1 MNKRNTAWDYLT
13 HIMVIWGISVL
24 SISVFALL
32 FGENEKEY
40 SSIFALG
47 SEGISLATL
56 AQFFCLAVIISTLR
70 WVFFTDG
77 LIKRLPIVVRCLLMI
92 AGVILTVGVLAA
104 VYGWF
109 PVNQV
114 MPWVMFLICFF
125 VCAAIS
131 VAVSVWKEKSDNQK
145 MQAALER
152 LKGEEAK

>member
-1 MNKRNTAWDYLT
+1 MNKKNTVWDYLT
-13 HIMVIWGISVL
+13 HIMVVWGISLL
-24 SISVFALL
+24 SISVFAFL
-32 FGENEKEY
+32 FGENGKGY
-40 SSIFALG
+40 SSIFSLG

-56 AQFFCLAVIISTLR
+56 AQFFLLAVMITTLR

-77 LIKRLPIVVRCLLMI
+77 LIKRLPIAARCIWMV

-104 VYGWF
+104 VCGWF

-114 MPWVMFLICFF
+114 MPWLMFLICFF

-131 VAVSVWKEKSDNQK
+131 VAVSVRKEKNDNQK
-145 MQAALER
+145 MQEALER

>member
-1 MNKRNTAWDYLT
+1 MNKKNNAWDYLT
-13 HIMVIWGISVL
+13 HIMVVWGISVL
-24 SISVFALL
+24 SISVFAFL
-32 FGENEKEY
+32 FGENEKGY

-77 LIKRLPIVVRCLLMI
+77 LIKRLPIGVRCMLMV
-92 AGVILTVGVLAA
+92 AGVILSVGILAA

-125 VCAAIS
+125 ICAAIS

-152 LKGEEAK
+152 LKGEETK

>member
-1 MNKRNTAWDYLT
+1 MDKKNNIWDYLT
-13 HIMVIWGISVL
+13 HIMVVWGISVL
-24 SISVFALL
+24 SISVFAFL
-32 FGENEKEY
+32 FGENAKGY

-70 WVFFTDG
+70 WVFFTDA
-77 LIKRLPIVVRCLLMI
+77 LIKRLPIVVRCMLMV
-92 AGVILTVGVLAA
+92 AGVVLSVGILAA

-114 MPWVMFLICFF
+114 LPWVMFLICFLI
-125 VCAAIS
+125 CAAIS